1 MSMDENIE
9 KMKRNLS
16 PEQLDKATQIY
27 NQILNAVEYHNKFK
41 LLSNTELAEALMLDV
56 WSELPMWSA
65 VSELIEVVIERLM
78 GNEEL

>member
-1 MSMDENIE
+1 
-9 KMKRNLS
+9 
-16 PEQLDKATQIY
+16 
-27 NQILNAVEYHNKFK
+27 
-41 LLSNTELAEALMLDV
+41 LDV